1 MVGCGCGLVTAT
13 REAVVELLQ
22 EAYVAGCL
30 DVGELRSRA
39 GAAYLARTWG
49 ELRALTSDLPARPAV
64 PGPRRSHSPALLP
77 LILLG
82 CLGIAIIA
90 QWPATGWSP
99 TAPPRGN
106 HMPTSPPGHDRAASC
121 PARSVEPAA
130 GLIAAT
136 KHQPQASGLSRPI
149 AEPMACR
156 RPPSNSTSRP
166 RPGQPAC
173 RPTQDPS
180 SPRPGKCSA

>member
-1 MVGCGCGLVTAT
+1 MPGDGGVRAGDRD

-90 QWPATGWSP
+90 QWPATLIPVIVLALPVLAARLRGQAEPSASCQVEAMADP
-99 TAPPRGN
+99 RPPPPRAC
-106 HMPTSPPGHDRAASC
+106 HAFDHDLRYKA
-121 PARSVEPAA
+121 
-130 GLIAAT
+130 
-136 KHQPQASGLSRPI
+136 
-149 AEPMACR
+149 
-156 RPPSNSTSRP
+156 
-166 RPGQPAC
+166 GQPSRRKATMTSG
-173 RPTQDPS
+173 RWD
-180 SPRPGKCSA
+180 